1 MSIRNNCRKLF
12 IRLNPRIEYDTKK
25 TQIDNITNKFANG
38 EIDYNNCISQLA
50 ALGVTATALS
60 ESSIRFSYKNK
71 TYTITQKNATI
82 STPTYTLSQLQ
93 NSYKFSDE
101 IINKYFKKQNV
112 STSGAAGAKQN
123 SGNIDKY
130 VVNTSSGCK
139 TISDVEK
146 IAAKQYQKD
155 MVLTNFLNDMNKQ
168 TNSVS
173 NMQKASDGK
182 EITKDNYKNYVKEIT
197 ATLGTDTDAA
207 KQKALDKLIK
217 DYTQGNIA
225 FQMMGTLFVAI
236 GITDAK
242 AITKGSGTKTSV
254 TFEFSFN
261 GKSYKMSCN
270 ILASLSGTDKK
281 TVNTYSANELKNIG
295 ATSKQIEKYFES
307 ISSIDGKSNTYKLRS
322 GKTYTAFLKEVN
334 TNPKNGDYTT
344 TNSAGNTVVT
354 TYKDNVKT
362 KEVEYDK
369 NGKVANETIYNKDG
383 SKVVTE
389 FTNGVKSKVTTYDK
403 NGKVTKTDKY
413 DKNGNLIKNGDYTT
427 TNNAGNKVV
436 TTYKDGVKTK
446 EVEYD
451 KNNKV
456 ASETVY
462 NTDGTKTRTEYS
474 DGKKA
479 KVMTYDKNGK
489 VTKTDKYDKNGN
501 LIKNGD
507 YTTTNNAGN
516 KVVTTYKDGVKTKEV
531 EYDKNNKV
539 ASETVYNTDGT
550 KTRTEYS
557 DGKKAKVMTYDKN
570 GKVTKTDKYDKNGN
584 LIKNGDYTTT
594 NNAGNKV
601 VTTYKDGV
609 KTKEVE
615 YNKNNKVLSETV
627 YNSNGTKTVTA
638 YSDGVKSKVTT
649 YDKNGNVTKSENY
662 DKNGNLIQDGEVKTT
677 NAKGNKVYTTYK
689 NGVAIKET
697 EYDKQTGNLVSAT
710 TFNADGSKTVKEYSD
725 KYGEYYTVSN
735 YNKDGKI
742 TDSKSMRI
750 NYVTAEAVYTYNKNG
765 ELETKAVTQYGGS
778 GYRDKISTTI
788 TDKNGNKI
796 SETQYDIYWTNPLT
810 GHKTSSPVNVTTT
823 YNGTKT
829 TISAVD
835 KRSGKKYTE
844 ITTDSANNT
853 TTVVDYS
860 SKGIKT
866 SSVTTDADKNV
877 LEEIKYDST
886 GKLSS
891 KVSYEYQNGKLKTR
905 IEYDKN
911 GNVKTKTVYEYS
923 EDGNTIK
930 TKVYDAKGNLTSNTE
945 TTKSLDKNNRE
956 VLKTKTYN
964 SNNKYVSTTNSYW
977 SSDGES
983 RYEDTYNTKDNGL
996 ISSRKVY
1003 NKKGEVKNSYT
1014 YTYKDVVDNRNYT
1027 RITNGNITATV
1038 KNGITTKQVTKKSN
1052 GDIYTELFDEK
1063 TGKHTKSF
1071 YYTKSTGAVK
1081 TTEYNSKG
1089 QKLSDAKNRIPK
1101 SDAIAGE
1108 TTKIYEAIANV
1119 DGRMY
1124 IGVSNLYAIKKGGA
1138 GDISIKLLRMAAK
1151 NYNSTPSGATK
1162 LNSVSQVDSKYRE
1175 YVSNTIN
1182 NTLGYLGYDSSIV
1195 KGYLFSNT
1203 SDIAKAM
1210 AKDSDL
1216 KNYVKKNIKALVKGQ
1231 DVKNICLEFKSNK
1244 DLYNSFHNTTVVDSS
1259 LSGTKLT
1266 LTVMDIYDFNP
1277 NAQGSSN
1284 SAKLNRIASAAM
1296 KDGEIKPYYTLTKVT
1311 IDLTSLGFTAA
1322 QIQAMKS

>member
-71 TYTITQKNATI
+71 TYTITQKNATT

-354 TYKDNVKT
+354 TYKNNVKT

-479 KVMTYDKNGK
+479 KVITYDKNGK

-539 ASETVYNTDGT
+539 LN
-550 KTRTEYS
+550 
-557 DGKKAKVMTYDKN
+557 
-570 GKVTKTDKYDKNGN
+570 
-584 LIKNGDYTTT
+584 
-594 NNAGNKV
+594 
-601 VTTYKDGV
+601 
-609 KTKEVE
+609 
-615 YNKNNKVLSETV
+615 ETV

-662 DKNGNLIQDGEVKTT
+662 DKNGNLIQDGEVTTT

-742 TDSKSMRI
+742 TDSKSMRV

-796 SETQYDIYWTNPLT
+796 SETQYGIYWTNPIT
-810 GHKTSSPVNVTTT
+810 GSKSNYILNVTTT

-829 TISAVD
+829 TISAVG
-835 KRSGKKYTE
+835 KHSGKKYTE

-1052 GDIYTELFDEK
+1052 GDVYTEYFDEK

-1175 YVSNTIN
+1175 YVSNAIN

-1216 KNYVKKNIKALVKGQ
+1216 KNYVKKNIKALVNGQ

-1277 NAQGSSN
+1277 NAKGDSN

>member
-12 IRLNPRIEYDTKK
+12 IRLNTRIEYDTKK

-60 ESSIRFSYKNK
+60 ESSVRFSYKNK

-225 FQMMGTLFVAI
+225 FTMMSTLFEAI

-242 AITKGSGTKTSV
+242 AITKGSGTKTGI

-270 ILASLSGTDKK
+270 IFASLSGTDKK

-295 ATSKQIEKYFES
+295 ATSEQIDKYFES

-539 ASETVYNTDGT
+539 
-550 KTRTEYS
+550 
-557 DGKKAKVMTYDKN
+557 
-570 GKVTKTDKYDKNGN
+570 
-584 LIKNGDYTTT
+584 
-594 NNAGNKV
+594 
-601 VTTYKDGV
+601 
-609 KTKEVE
+609 
-615 YNKNNKVLSETV
+615 LSETV

-649 YDKNGNVTKSENY
+649 YDKNGKETKSENY

-689 NGVAIKET
+689 NGVATKET
-697 EYDKQTGNLVSAT
+697 EYDKQTGNLISAT
-710 TFNADGSKTVKEYSD
+710 TFKADGSKTVKEYSD
-725 KYGEYYTVSN
+725 NVRMYYTVSN

-742 TDSKSMRI
+742 TDSKSMRLDT
-750 NYVTAEAVYTYNKNG
+750 VTAEAVYTYNKNG
-765 ELETKAVTQYGGS
+765 ELETKAVTQYGGN

-796 SETQYDIYWTNPLT
+796 SETQYDIYWTNPIT
-810 GHKTSSPVNVTTT
+810 GHKTNSSVNVTTT

-835 KRSGKKYTE
+835 KRSGKKDTE

-956 VLKTKTYN
+956 VLKTKTYD

-983 RYEDTYNTKDNGL
+983 RYEDVYNTKDNGL

-1052 GDIYTELFDEK
+1052 GDIYTELFNEK

-1081 TTEYNSKG
+1081 TTEYNSNG
-1089 QKLSDAKNRIPK
+1089 TALSSAKKRIPK
-1101 SDAIAGE
+1101 SDAIKGE
-1108 TTKIYEAIANV
+1108 TDRVYDAIANV
-1119 DGRMY
+1119 DGRFC
-1124 IGVSNLYAIKKGGA
+1124 IGVSNLDVIKMGGA

-1277 NAQGSSN
+1277 NAKGDSN

>member
-71 TYTITQKNATI
+71 TYTITQKNATT
-82 STPTYTLSQLQ
+82 STPTYTLSQLK

-130 VVNTSSGCK
+130 VVDTSSGCK
-139 TISDVEK
+139 TISDVEE

-254 TFEFSFN
+254 AFEFSFN

-270 ILASLSGTDKK
+270 IFASLLGTDKK

-295 ATSKQIEKYFES
+295 ATSEQIDKYFES

-362 KEVEYDK
+362 KEIEYDK
-369 NGKVANETIYNKDG
+369 NGKVAKETIYNKDG

-389 FTNGVKSKVTTYDK
+389 FANGVKSKVTTYDK

-456 ASETVY
+456 
-462 NTDGTKTRTEYS
+462 
-474 DGKKA
+474 
-479 KVMTYDKNGK
+479 
-489 VTKTDKYDKNGN
+489 
-501 LIKNGD
+501 
-507 YTTTNNAGN
+507 
-516 KVVTTYKDGVKTKEV
+516 
-531 EYDKNNKV
+531 
-539 ASETVYNTDGT
+539 
-550 KTRTEYS
+550 
-557 DGKKAKVMTYDKN
+557 
-570 GKVTKTDKYDKNGN
+570 
-584 LIKNGDYTTT
+584 
-594 NNAGNKV
+594 
-601 VTTYKDGV
+601 
-609 KTKEVE
+609 
-615 YNKNNKVLSETV
+615 LSETV

-649 YDKNGNVTKSENY
+649 YDKNGKETKSENY

-689 NGVAIKET
+689 NGVAIEET
-697 EYDKQTGNLVSAT
+697 EYDKQTRNLVSAT

-725 KYGEYYTVSN
+725 KYREYYTVSN

-742 TDSKSMRI
+742 TDSKSMRV
-750 NYVTAEAVYTYNKNG
+750 NTVTAETVYTYNKNG
-765 ELETKAVTQYGGS
+765 ELETKVVTQYGGS

-796 SETQYDIYWTNPLT
+796 SETQYDIFWTNPLT
-810 GHKTSSPVNVTTT
+810 GSKSNSSVNVTTT
-823 YNGTKT
+823 YDGTKT
-829 TISAVD
+829 TVSVVD
-835 KRSGKKYTE
+835 KRSGKKDTE

-1003 NKKGEVKNSYT
+1003 NKKGDVKNSYT
-1014 YTYKDVVDNRNYT
+1014 YTYKDVVDNKNYT
-1027 RITNGNITATV
+1027 RITNGNITTTV

-1081 TTEYNSKG
+1081 TTEYNSNG
-1089 QKLSDAKNRIPK
+1089 TALSSAKKRIPK
-1101 SDAIAGE
+1101 SDAIKGE
-1108 TTKIYEAIANV
+1108 TDRVYDAIANV
-1119 DGRMY
+1119 DGRFC
-1124 IGVSNLYAIKKGGA
+1124 IGVSNLDVIKMGGA

-1175 YVSNTIN
+1175 YVSNAIN

-1216 KNYVKKNIKALVKGQ
+1216 KNYVKKNIKALVNGQ
-1231 DVKNICLEFKSNK
+1231 DVKNLCLEFKSNK

-1277 NAQGSSN
+1277 NAKGDSN

-1311 IDLTSLGFTAA
+1311 IDLTSLGFTAK

>member
-12 IRLNPRIEYDTKK
+12 IQLNTRIENDTKK

-71 TYTITQKNATI
+71 TYTITQKNATT

-101 IINKYFKKQNV
+101 IIKKYFKKQNV
-112 STSGAAGAKQN
+112 STSGAAGGKQN

-130 VVNTSSGCK
+130 VVDTSSGCK
-139 TISDVEK
+139 TISDVEE

-182 EITKDNYKNYVKEIT
+182 EITKDNYKDYVNEIT

-225 FQMMGTLFVAI
+225 FTMMSTLFEAI
-236 GITDAK
+236 GITVAK

-254 TFEFSFN
+254 AFEFSFN

-270 ILASLSGTDKK
+270 LFASLSGTDKK

-295 ATSKQIEKYFES
+295 ATSEQIDKYFES

-334 TNPKNGDYTT
+334 TNPKNGNYTT

-369 NGKVANETIYNKDG
+369 NGKVAKETIYNKDG

-389 FTNGVKSKVTTYDK
+389 FANGVKSKVTTYDK

-479 KVMTYDKNGK
+479 KVTTYDKNGK

-539 ASETVYNTDGT
+539 
-550 KTRTEYS
+550 
-557 DGKKAKVMTYDKN
+557 
-570 GKVTKTDKYDKNGN
+570 
-584 LIKNGDYTTT
+584 
-594 NNAGNKV
+594 
-601 VTTYKDGV
+601 
-609 KTKEVE
+609 
-615 YNKNNKVLSETV
+615 LSETV

-649 YDKNGNVTKSENY
+649 YDKNGKETKSENY
-662 DKNGNLIQDGEVKTT
+662 DKNGNLIKDGEVKTT

-697 EYDKQTGNLVSAT
+697 EYDKQTGNLISVT

-725 KYGEYYTVSN
+725 KSGEYYTVSN
-735 YNKDGKI
+735 YNKEGKI

-750 NYVTAEAVYTYNKNG
+750 NYVMAEAVYTYNKNG
-765 ELETKAVTQYGGS
+765 ELETKTVTQYGGN
-778 GYRDKISTTI
+778 GYRDKKSTTI

-810 GHKTSSPVNVTTT
+810 GSKTNSYVNVTTSYDGT
-823 YNGTKT
+823 KKTVSVVYKYNG
-829 TISAVD
+829 
-835 KRSGKKYTE
+835 KKDIE

-923 EDGNTIK
+923 DNTIK
-930 TKVYDAKGNLTSNTE
+930 TKVYDANGNLTSNTE
-945 TTKSLDKNNRE
+945 TTKSLDKNNYE
-956 VLKTKTYN
+956 ILNSKIYDANNKLTKTV
-964 SNNKYVSTTNSYW
+964 KSYC
-977 SSDGES
+977 SSDGTY
-983 RYEDTYNTKDNGL
+983 RYEDTYNTSDNGL
-996 ISSRKVY
+996 ISNRKVY
-1003 NKKGEVKNSYT
+1003 NNKWGDLINSYT
-1014 YTYKDVVDNRNYT
+1014 YTYKDVVDNKNYT
-1027 RITNGNITATV
+1027 RITNGNITTTV

-1119 DGRMY
+1119 DGQMY
-1124 IGVSNLYAIKKGGA
+1124 IGVSNLWAIKKGGA

-1175 YVSNTIN
+1175 YVSNAIN

-1216 KNYVKKNIKALVKGQ
+1216 KNYVKKNIKALVNGQ
-1231 DVKNICLEFKSNK
+1231 DVKNLCLEFKSNK

-1277 NAQGSSN
+1277 NAKGDSN

-1311 IDLTSLGFTAA
+1311 IDLTSLGFTAK

>member
-12 IRLNPRIEYDTKK
+12 IRLNTRIEYDTKK

-38 EIDYNNCISQLA
+38 EIDYNNCISQLT

-71 TYTITQKNATI
+71 TYTITQKNATT

-123 SGNIDKY
+123 SGNIDRY

-139 TISDVEK
+139 TISDVEE

-182 EITKDNYKNYVKEIT
+182 EITKDNYKNYVNEIT

-254 TFEFSFN
+254 AFEFSFN

-270 ILASLSGTDKK
+270 IFASLLGTDKK

-295 ATSKQIEKYFES
+295 ATSEQIDKYFES

-362 KEVEYDK
+362 KEIEYDK
-369 NGKVANETIYNKDG
+369 NGKVAKETIYNKDG

-389 FTNGVKSKVTTYDK
+389 FANGVKSKVTTYDK
-403 NGKVTKTDKY
+403 NGKVAKTDKY

-615 YNKNNKVLSETV
+615 YDKNNKVLSETV

-662 DKNGNLIQDGEVKTT
+662 DKNGNLIKDGEVKTT

-689 NGVAIKET
+689 NGVATKET

-725 KYGEYYTVSN
+725 RSGEYYTVSN
-735 YNKDGKI
+735 YNKEGKI

-750 NYVTAEAVYTYNKNG
+750 NYVMAEAVYTYNKNG
-765 ELETKAVTQYGGS
+765 ELETKTATQYGGS

-796 SETQYDIYWTNPLT
+796 SETQYGIYWTNPIT
-810 GHKTSSPVNVTTT
+810 GFKSNYSLNVTTT

-835 KRSGKKYTE
+835 KRSGKKDTE

-923 EDGNTIK
+923 DNTIK
-930 TKVYDAKGNLTSNTE
+930 TKVYDANGNLTSNTE

-983 RYEDTYNTKDNGL
+983 RYEDVYNAKNNGL

-1027 RITNGNITATV
+1027 RITNGNITTTV

-1052 GDIYTELFDEK
+1052 GDIYTELFNEK

-1081 TTEYNSKG
+1081 TTEYNSNG
-1089 QKLSDAKNRIPK
+1089 TALSSAKKRIPK
-1101 SDAIAGE
+1101 SDAIKGE
-1108 TTKIYEAIANV
+1108 TDRVYDAIANV
-1119 DGRMY
+1119 DGRFC
-1124 IGVSNLYAIKKGGA
+1124 IGVSNLDVIKMGGA

-1162 LNSVSQVDSKYRE
+1162 LNSVSQVDSKYRK
-1175 YVSNTIN
+1175 YVSNAIN

-1216 KNYVKKNIKALVKGQ
+1216 KNYVKKNIKALVNGQ
-1231 DVKNICLEFKSNK
+1231 DVKNLCLEFKSNK

>member
-12 IRLNPRIEYDTKK
+12 IRLNTRIEYDTKK

-50 ALGVTATALS
+50 ALGVTATAIS

-71 TYTITQKNATI
+71 TYTITQKNATT

-123 SGNIDKY
+123 SGNIDRY

-139 TISDVEK
+139 TISDVEE

-182 EITKDNYKNYVKEIT
+182 EITKDNYKDYVNEIT
-197 ATLGTDTDAA
+197 ATLGTDTDSA

-225 FQMMGTLFVAI
+225 FTMMSTLFVAI

-254 TFEFSFN
+254 AFEFSFN

-270 ILASLSGTDKK
+270 IFASLSGTDKK

-295 ATSKQIEKYFES
+295 ATSEQIDKYFES

-334 TNPKNGDYTT
+334 TNPKNGNYTT

-362 KEVEYDK
+362 KEIEYDK
-369 NGKVANETIYNKDG
+369 NGKVAKETIYNKDG

-389 FTNGVKSKVTTYDK
+389 FANGVKSKVTTYDK

-479 KVMTYDKNGK
+479 KVTTYDKNGK

-539 ASETVYNTDGT
+539 
-550 KTRTEYS
+550 
-557 DGKKAKVMTYDKN
+557 
-570 GKVTKTDKYDKNGN
+570 
-584 LIKNGDYTTT
+584 
-594 NNAGNKV
+594 
-601 VTTYKDGV
+601 
-609 KTKEVE
+609 
-615 YNKNNKVLSETV
+615 LSETV

-649 YDKNGNVTKSENY
+649 YDKNGKETKSENY

-689 NGVAIKET
+689 NGVATKET
-697 EYDKQTGNLVSAT
+697 EYDKQTGNLISAT
-710 TFNADGSKTVKEYSD
+710 TFKADGSKTVKEYSD
-725 KYGEYYTVSN
+725 RSGEYYTVSN
-735 YNKDGKI
+735 YNKEGKI

-765 ELETKAVTQYGGS
+765 ELETKTATQYGGS

-796 SETQYDIYWTNPLT
+796 SETQYDIYWTNPIT
-810 GHKTSSPVNVTTT
+810 GSKSNYSLNVTTT

-829 TISAVD
+829 TVSVVD
-835 KRSGKKYTE
+835 NGGRKDIE

-923 EDGNTIK
+923 DNTIK
-930 TKVYDAKGNLTSNTE
+930 TKVYDANGNLTSNTE

-956 VLKTKTYN
+956 VLKTKTYD

-977 SSDGES
+977 SSDGEY
-983 RYEDTYNTKDNGL
+983 RYEDIYNTKDNGL

-1003 NKKGEVKNSYT
+1003 NKKGDVKNSYT
-1014 YTYKDVVDNRNYT
+1014 YTYKDVVDNKNYT
-1027 RITNGNITATV
+1027 RITNGNITTTV

-1124 IGVSNLYAIKKGGA
+1124 LGVSNLYAIKKGGA

-1162 LNSVSQVDSKYRE
+1162 LNSVSQVDSKYRK
-1175 YVSNTIN
+1175 YVSNAIN

-1216 KNYVKKNIKALVKGQ
+1216 KNYVKKNIKALVNGQ
-1231 DVKNICLEFKSNK
+1231 DVKNLCLEFKSNK

-1277 NAQGSSN
+1277 NAKGDSN

-1311 IDLTSLGFTAA
+1311 IDLTSLGFTAK

>member
-71 TYTITQKNATI
+71 TYTITQKNATT

-354 TYKDNVKT
+354 TYKNNVKT

-557 DGKKAKVMTYDKN
+557 DGKKAKVITYDKN

-615 YNKNNKVLSETV
+615 YDKNNKVLNETV

-662 DKNGNLIQDGEVKTT
+662 DKNGNLIQDGEVTTT

-742 TDSKSMRI
+742 TDSKSMRV

-796 SETQYDIYWTNPLT
+796 SETQYGIYWTNPIT
-810 GHKTSSPVNVTTT
+810 GSKSNYILNVTTT

-829 TISAVD
+829 TISAVG
-835 KRSGKKYTE
+835 KHSGKKYTE

-1052 GDIYTELFDEK
+1052 GDVYTEYFDEK

-1175 YVSNTIN
+1175 YVSNAIN

-1216 KNYVKKNIKALVKGQ
+1216 KNYVKKNIKALVNGQ

-1277 NAQGSSN
+1277 NAKGDSN

>member
-12 IRLNPRIEYDTKK
+12 IRLNTRIEYDTKK

-50 ALGVTATALS
+50 ALGVTATAIS

-71 TYTITQKNATI
+71 TYTITQKNATT

-130 VVNTSSGCK
+130 VVDTSSGCK
-139 TISDVEK
+139 TISDVEE

-225 FQMMGTLFVAI
+225 FQMMSTLFEAI
-236 GITDAK
+236 GITVTNV
-242 AITKGSGTKTSV
+242 ITKGSGTKTSI

-270 ILASLSGTDKK
+270 LLASLSGTDKK

-295 ATSKQIEKYFES
+295 ATSEQIDKYFES

-322 GKTYTAFLKEVN
+322 GKTYTAFLEEVN

-389 FTNGVKSKVTTYDK
+389 FANGVKSKVTTYDK
-403 NGKVTKTDKY
+403 NGNVTKTDKYDKNGNIIKNGDFTTTNSAGNTVVTTYKDNVKTKEVEYDKNNKVASETVYNTDGTKTRTEFSDGVKSKVTTYDKNGNATKTDRY

-474 DGKKA
+474 DGVKA
-479 KVMTYDKNGK
+479 KVTSYDKDGN
-489 VTKTDKYDKNGN
+489 VTKTDKYDKDGN
-501 LIKNGD
+501 IIKNGD
-507 YTTTNNAGN
+507 FTTTNSAGN
-516 KVVTTYKDGVKTKEV
+516 TVVTTYKDNVKTKEV
-531 EYDKNNKV
+531 EYDKNN
-539 ASETVYNTDGT
+539 N
-550 KTRTEYS
+550 
-557 DGKKAKVMTYDKN
+557 
-570 GKVTKTDKYDKNGN
+570 
-584 LIKNGDYTTT
+584 
-594 NNAGNKV
+594 
-601 VTTYKDGV
+601 
-609 KTKEVE
+609 
-615 YNKNNKVLSETV
+615 VLSETV
-627 YNSNGTKTVTA
+627 YNSDGTKTVTA
-638 YSDGVKSKVTT
+638 YSEGVKSKVTT

-689 NGVAIKET
+689 NGVATKET

-735 YNKDGKI
+735 YNKAGKI

-796 SETQYDIYWTNPLT
+796 SETQYDIYWTNPIT
-810 GHKTSSPVNVTTT
+810 GSKSNYSLNVTTT

-835 KRSGKKYTE
+835 KRSGKKDTE

-956 VLKTKTYN
+956 VLKTKTYD

-983 RYEDTYNTKDNGL
+983 RYEDVYNAKDNGL

-1027 RITNGNITATV
+1027 RITNGNITTTV

-1052 GDIYTELFDEK
+1052 GDVYTELFDEK

-1081 TTEYNSKG
+1081 TTEYNSNG

-1119 DGRMY
+1119 DGQMY

-1175 YVSNTIN
+1175 YVSNAIN

-1216 KNYVKKNIKALVKGQ
+1216 KNYVKKNIKALVNGQ

>member
-281 TVNTYSANELKNIG
+281 TVDTYSANELKNIG
-295 ATSKQIEKYFES
+295 ATSEQIDKYFES

-362 KEVEYDK
+362 KEIEYDK
-369 NGKVANETIYNKDG
+369 NGKVAKETIYNKDG

-389 FTNGVKSKVTTYDK
+389 FANGVKSKVTTYDK

-456 ASETVY
+456 L
-462 NTDGTKTRTEYS
+462 N
-474 DGKKA
+474 
-479 KVMTYDKNGK
+479 
-489 VTKTDKYDKNGN
+489 
-501 LIKNGD
+501 
-507 YTTTNNAGN
+507 
-516 KVVTTYKDGVKTKEV
+516 
-531 EYDKNNKV
+531 
-539 ASETVYNTDGT
+539 
-550 KTRTEYS
+550 
-557 DGKKAKVMTYDKN
+557 
-570 GKVTKTDKYDKNGN
+570 
-584 LIKNGDYTTT
+584 
-594 NNAGNKV
+594 
-601 VTTYKDGV
+601 
-609 KTKEVE
+609 
-615 YNKNNKVLSETV
+615 ETV

-710 TFNADGSKTVKEYSD
+710 TFNADGSKTVNEYSD

-835 KRSGKKYTE
+835 KRSGKKDTE

-983 RYEDTYNTKDNGL
+983 RYEDVYNAKDNGL

-1014 YTYKDVVDNRNYT
+1014 YTYKDVIDNRNYT

-1216 KNYVKKNIKALVKGQ
+1216 KNYVKKNIKALVNGQ

>member
-71 TYTITQKNATI
+71 TYTITQKNATT

-139 TISDVEK
+139 TISDVEE

-225 FQMMGTLFVAI
+225 FTMMSTLFEAI

-242 AITKGSGTKTSV
+242 AITKGSGTKTGV

-270 ILASLSGTDKK
+270 IFASLSGTDKK

-295 ATSKQIEKYFES
+295 ATSKQIDKYFES

-479 KVMTYDKNGK
+479 KEI
-489 VTKTDKYDKNGN
+489 KYDKN
-501 LIKNGD
+501 
-507 YTTTNNAGN
+507 NAILSETVYNSNGN

-539 ASETVYNTDGT
+539 LN
-550 KTRTEYS
+550 
-557 DGKKAKVMTYDKN
+557 
-570 GKVTKTDKYDKNGN
+570 
-584 LIKNGDYTTT
+584 
-594 NNAGNKV
+594 
-601 VTTYKDGV
+601 
-609 KTKEVE
+609 
-615 YNKNNKVLSETV
+615 ETV

-710 TFNADGSKTVKEYSD
+710 TFNADGSKTVNEYSD

-765 ELETKAVTQYGGS
+765 ELETKTATQYGGS
-778 GYRDKISTTI
+778 GYRDKKSTTI

-796 SETQYDIYWTNPLT
+796 SETQYDVYWTNPLT
-810 GHKTSSPVNVTTT
+810 GHKNSSVDVTTT

-829 TISAVD
+829 TVSVVD
-835 KRSGKKYTE
+835 NGGRKDIE

-923 EDGNTIK
+923 DNTIK
-930 TKVYDAKGNLTSNTE
+930 TKVYDTNGNLTSNTE

-956 VLKTKTYN
+956 VLKTKTYD

-977 SSDGES
+977 SSDGEY
-983 RYEDTYNTKDNGL
+983 RYEDIYNTKDNGL

-1003 NKKGEVKNSYT
+1003 NKKGDVKNSYT
-1014 YTYKDVVDNRNYT
+1014 YTYKDVVDNKNYT
-1027 RITNGNITATV
+1027 RITNGNITTTV

-1081 TTEYNSKG
+1081 TTEYNSNG

-1124 IGVSNLYAIKKGGA
+1124 LGVSNLYAIKKGGA

-1175 YVSNTIN
+1175 YVSNAIN

-1216 KNYVKKNIKALVKGQ
+1216 KNYVKKNIKALVNGQ
-1231 DVKNICLEFKSNK
+1231 DVKNLCLEFKSNK

-1277 NAQGSSN
+1277 NAKGDSN

>member
-1 MSIRNNCRKLF
+1 
-12 IRLNPRIEYDTKK
+12 
-25 TQIDNITNKFANG
+25 
-38 EIDYNNCISQLA
+38 
-50 ALGVTATALS
+50 
-60 ESSIRFSYKNK
+60 
-71 TYTITQKNATI
+71 
-82 STPTYTLSQLQ
+82 
-93 NSYKFSDE
+93 
-101 IINKYFKKQNV
+101 
-112 STSGAAGAKQN
+112 
-123 SGNIDKY
+123 
-130 VVNTSSGCK
+130 
-139 TISDVEK
+139 
-146 IAAKQYQKD
+146 
-155 MVLTNFLNDMNKQ
+155 
-168 TNSVS
+168 
-173 NMQKASDGK
+173 
-182 EITKDNYKNYVKEIT
+182 
-197 ATLGTDTDAA
+197 
-207 KQKALDKLIK
+207 
-217 DYTQGNIA
+217 
-225 FQMMGTLFVAI
+225 
-236 GITDAK
+236 
-242 AITKGSGTKTSV
+242 
-254 TFEFSFN
+254 
-261 GKSYKMSCN
+261 
-270 ILASLSGTDKK
+270 
-281 TVNTYSANELKNIG
+281 
-295 ATSKQIEKYFES
+295 
-307 ISSIDGKSNTYKLRS
+307 
-322 GKTYTAFLKEVN
+322 
-334 TNPKNGDYTT
+334 
-344 TNSAGNTVVT
+344 
-354 TYKDNVKT
+354 
-362 KEVEYDK
+362 
-369 NGKVANETIYNKDG
+369 
-383 SKVVTE
+383 
-389 FTNGVKSKVTTYDK
+389 
-403 NGKVTKTDKY
+403 
-413 DKNGNLIKNGDYTT
+413 
-427 TNNAGNKVV
+427 
-436 TTYKDGVKTK
+436 
-446 EVEYD
+446 
-451 KNNKV
+451 
-456 ASETVY
+456 
-462 NTDGTKTRTEYS
+462 
-474 DGKKA
+474 
-479 KVMTYDKNGK
+479 MTYDKNGK

-539 ASETVYNTDGT
+539 
-550 KTRTEYS
+550 
-557 DGKKAKVMTYDKN
+557 
-570 GKVTKTDKYDKNGN
+570 
-584 LIKNGDYTTT
+584 
-594 NNAGNKV
+594 
-601 VTTYKDGV
+601 
-609 KTKEVE
+609 
-615 YNKNNKVLSETV
+615 LSETV

-649 YDKNGNVTKSENY
+649 YDKNGKETKSENY

-697 EYDKQTGNLVSAT
+697 EYDKQTGNLISAT
-710 TFNADGSKTVKEYSD
+710 TFKADGSKTVKEYSD
-725 KYGEYYTVSN
+725 RSGEYYTVSN
-735 YNKDGKI
+735 YNKEGKI

-750 NYVTAEAVYTYNKNG
+750 NYVMAEAVYTYNKNG
-765 ELETKAVTQYGGS
+765 ELETKTATQYGGS

-796 SETQYDIYWTNPLT
+796 SETQYDIFWTNPLT
-810 GHKTSSPVNVTTT
+810 GHKTSSSVNVTTS
-823 YNGTKT
+823 YDGTKKT
-829 TISAVD
+829 VSVVY
-835 KRSGKKYTE
+835 KNNGKKDTE

-866 SSVTTDADKNV
+866 SSVTTDANKNV

-911 GNVKTKTVYEYS
+911 GNAKTKTVYEYS
-923 EDGNTIK
+923 DNTIK
-930 TKVYDAKGNLTSNTE
+930 TKVYDANGNLTSNTE

-977 SSDGES
+977 SSDGEY
-983 RYEDTYNTKDNGL
+983 RYEDIYNTKDNGL

-1003 NKKGEVKNSYT
+1003 NKKGDVKNSYT
-1014 YTYKDVVDNRNYT
+1014 YTYKDVVDNKNYT
-1027 RITNGNITATV
+1027 RITNGNITTTV

-1124 IGVSNLYAIKKGGA
+1124 LGVSNLYAIKKGGA

-1162 LNSVSQVDSKYRE
+1162 LNSVSQVDSKYRK
-1175 YVSNTIN
+1175 YVSNAIN

-1216 KNYVKKNIKALVKGQ
+1216 KNYVKKNIKALVNGQ
-1231 DVKNICLEFKSNK
+1231 DVKNLCLEFKSNK

-1277 NAQGSSN
+1277 NAKGDSN

-1311 IDLTSLGFTAA
+1311 IDLTSLGFTAK

>member
-12 IRLNPRIEYDTKK
+12 IRLNTRIEYDTKK

-71 TYTITQKNATI
+71 TYTITQKNATT

-123 SGNIDKY
+123 SGNIDRY

-139 TISDVEK
+139 TISDVEE

-182 EITKDNYKNYVKEIT
+182 EITKDNYKDYVNEIT

-254 TFEFSFN
+254 AFEFSFN

-270 ILASLSGTDKK
+270 IFASLSGTDKK

-295 ATSKQIEKYFES
+295 ATSEQIDKYFES

-383 SKVVTE
+383 SKIVTE

-403 NGKVTKTDKY
+403 NGKITKTDKYDKNGNIIKNGDFTTTNSAGNTVVTTYKDNVKTKEVEYDKNGNVANETIYNADGSKVVTEFSDGVKSKVTTYDKNGNATKTDRY

-427 TNNAGNKVV
+427 TNSAGNKVV
-436 TTYKDGVKTK
+436 TTYKDGIKTK

-456 ASETVY
+456 TSETVY

-539 ASETVYNTDGT
+539 
-550 KTRTEYS
+550 
-557 DGKKAKVMTYDKN
+557 
-570 GKVTKTDKYDKNGN
+570 
-584 LIKNGDYTTT
+584 
-594 NNAGNKV
+594 
-601 VTTYKDGV
+601 
-609 KTKEVE
+609 
-615 YNKNNKVLSETV
+615 LSETV
-627 YNSNGTKTVTA
+627 YNSDGTKTVTA

-649 YDKNGNVTKSENY
+649 YDKNGKETKSENY

-796 SETQYDIYWTNPLT
+796 SETQYDIYWTNPIT
-810 GHKTSSPVNVTTT
+810 GSKSNYSLNVTTT

-835 KRSGKKYTE
+835 KRSGKKDTE

-923 EDGNTIK
+923 KDGNTIK

-1124 IGVSNLYAIKKGGA
+1124 IGVSNLYAIKQGGA

-1162 LNSVSQVDSKYRE
+1162 LNSVSQVDSKYRK
-1175 YVSNTIN
+1175 YVSNAIN

-1216 KNYVKKNIKALVKGQ
+1216 KNYVKKNIKALVNGQ
-1231 DVKNICLEFKSNK
+1231 DVKNLCLEFKSNK

-1277 NAQGSSN
+1277 NAKGDSN

>member
-71 TYTITQKNATI
+71 TYTITQKNATT

-123 SGNIDKY
+123 SGNVDKY
-130 VVNTSSGCK
+130 VVDTSSGCK
-139 TISDVEK
+139 TISDVEE

-225 FQMMGTLFVAI
+225 FQMMGTLFAAI

-242 AITKGSGTKTSV
+242 TITKGSGTKTSV
-254 TFEFSFN
+254 AFEFSFN

-270 ILASLSGTDKK
+270 IFASLSGTDKK

-295 ATSKQIEKYFES
+295 ATSKQIDKYFES

-389 FTNGVKSKVTTYDK
+389 FANGVKSKVTTYDK

-539 ASETVYNTDGT
+539 TSETVYNTDGT

-557 DGKKAKVMTYDKN
+557 NGKKAKVTTYDKN

-584 LIKNGDYTTT
+584 LIKNGNYTTT

-615 YNKNNKVLSETV
+615 YDKNNKVLSETV
-627 YNSNGTKTVTA
+627 YNSDGTKTVTA
-638 YSDGVKSKVTT
+638 YSEGVKSKVTT

-725 KYGEYYTVSN
+725 NVRMYYTVSN

-742 TDSKSMRI
+742 TDSKSMRLDT
-750 NYVTAEAVYTYNKNG
+750 VTAEAVYTYNKNG
-765 ELETKAVTQYGGS
+765 ELETKAVTQYGGN

-796 SETQYDIYWTNPLT
+796 SETQYDIYWTNPIT
-810 GHKTSSPVNVTTT
+810 GHKTNSSVNVTTT

-835 KRSGKKYTE
+835 KRSGKKDTE

-923 EDGNTIK
+923 DNTIK
-930 TKVYDAKGNLTSNTE
+930 TKVYDANGNLTSNTE

-956 VLKTKTYN
+956 VLKTKTYD

-977 SSDGES
+977 SSDGEY
-983 RYEDTYNTKDNGL
+983 RYEDIYNTKDNGL

-1003 NKKGEVKNSYT
+1003 NKKGDVKNSYT

-1052 GDIYTELFDEK
+1052 GDIYTELFNEK

-1081 TTEYNSKG
+1081 TTEYNSNG
-1089 QKLSDAKNRIPK
+1089 TALSSAKKRIPK
-1101 SDAIAGE
+1101 SDAIKGE
-1108 TTKIYEAIANV
+1108 TDRVYDAIANV
-1119 DGRMY
+1119 DGRFC
-1124 IGVSNLYAIKKGGA
+1124 IGVSNLDVIKMGGA

-1277 NAQGSSN
+1277 NAKGDSN

>member
-71 TYTITQKNATI
+71 TYTITQKNATT

-182 EITKDNYKNYVKEIT
+182 EITKDNYKDYVKEIT

-225 FQMMGTLFVAI
+225 FTMMSTLFEAI

-242 AITKGSGTKTSV
+242 AVTKGSGTKTGV

-270 ILASLSGTDKK
+270 IFASLSGTDKK

-295 ATSKQIEKYFES
+295 ATSKQIDKYFES

-344 TNSAGNTVVT
+344 TNSAGNTVIT
-354 TYKDNVKT
+354 TYKNNVKT

-389 FTNGVKSKVTTYDK
+389 FTDGVKSKVTTYDK

-456 ASETVY
+456 L
-462 NTDGTKTRTEYS
+462 N
-474 DGKKA
+474 
-479 KVMTYDKNGK
+479 
-489 VTKTDKYDKNGN
+489 
-501 LIKNGD
+501 
-507 YTTTNNAGN
+507 
-516 KVVTTYKDGVKTKEV
+516 
-531 EYDKNNKV
+531 
-539 ASETVYNTDGT
+539 
-550 KTRTEYS
+550 
-557 DGKKAKVMTYDKN
+557 
-570 GKVTKTDKYDKNGN
+570 
-584 LIKNGDYTTT
+584 
-594 NNAGNKV
+594 
-601 VTTYKDGV
+601 
-609 KTKEVE
+609 
-615 YNKNNKVLSETV
+615 ETV

-689 NGVAIKET
+689 NGVAIKEV
-697 EYDKQTGNLVSAT
+697 EYDKQTGNLVSVT
-710 TFNADGSKTVKEYSD
+710 TFKADGSKTVKEYSD

-750 NYVTAEAVYTYNKNG
+750 NYVTAETVYTYNKNG
-765 ELETKAVTQYGGS
+765 ELETKAVTQYDGS

-796 SETQYDIYWTNPLT
+796 SETQYNIYWTNPIT
-810 GHKTSSPVNVTTT
+810 GSKSNYSLNVTTT

-835 KRSGKKYTE
+835 KRSGKKDTE

-983 RYEDTYNTKDNGL
+983 RYEDVYNAKDNGL

-1216 KNYVKKNIKALVKGQ
+1216 KNYVKKNIKALVNGQ

>member
-71 TYTITQKNATI
+71 TYTITQKNATT
-82 STPTYTLSQLQ
+82 STPTYTLSQLK

-112 STSGAAGAKQN
+112 STSRAAGAKQN

-130 VVNTSSGCK
+130 VVDTSSGCK
-139 TISDVEK
+139 TISDVEE

-270 ILASLSGTDKK
+270 IFASLSGTDKK

-295 ATSKQIEKYFES
+295 ATSKQIDKYFES

-474 DGKKA
+474 NGKKA
-479 KVMTYDKNGK
+479 KVTTYDKNGK

-557 DGKKAKVMTYDKN
+557 NGKKAKVTTYDKN

-615 YNKNNKVLSETV
+615 YDKNNKVLSETV
-627 YNSNGTKTVTA
+627 YNSDGTKTVTA

-649 YDKNGNVTKSENY
+649 YDKNDNVTKSENY

-689 NGVAIKET
+689 NGVATKET
-697 EYDKQTGNLVSAT
+697 EYDKQTGNLISAT

-725 KYGEYYTVSN
+725 RSGEYYTVSN
-735 YNKDGKI
+735 YNKEGKI

-750 NYVTAEAVYTYNKNG
+750 NYVMAEAVYTYNKNG
-765 ELETKAVTQYGGS
+765 ELETKTATQYGGS

-796 SETQYDIYWTNPLT
+796 SETQYGIYWTNPIT
-810 GHKTSSPVNVTTT
+810 GFKSNYSLNVTTT

-835 KRSGKKYTE
+835 KRSGKKDTE

-923 EDGNTIK
+923 DNTIK

-977 SSDGES
+977 SNDGES
-983 RYEDTYNTKDNGL
+983 RYEDTYNAKDNGL

-1027 RITNGNITATV
+1027 RITNGNITTTV

-1052 GDIYTELFDEK
+1052 GDVYTELFDEK

-1119 DGRMY
+1119 DGQMY

-1175 YVSNTIN
+1175 YVSNAIN

-1216 KNYVKKNIKALVKGQ
+1216 KNYVKKNIKALVNGQ

>member
-12 IRLNPRIEYDTKK
+12 IRLNTRIEYDTKK

-71 TYTITQKNATI
+71 TYTITQKNATT

-93 NSYKFSDE
+93 NSYKFSNE

-354 TYKDNVKT
+354 TYKNNVKT

-539 ASETVYNTDGT
+539 LN
-550 KTRTEYS
+550 
-557 DGKKAKVMTYDKN
+557 
-570 GKVTKTDKYDKNGN
+570 
-584 LIKNGDYTTT
+584 
-594 NNAGNKV
+594 
-601 VTTYKDGV
+601 
-609 KTKEVE
+609 
-615 YNKNNKVLSETV
+615 ETV

-662 DKNGNLIQDGEVKTT
+662 DKNGNLIQDGEVTTT

-742 TDSKSMRI
+742 TDSKSMRV

-796 SETQYDIYWTNPLT
+796 SETQYDIYWTNPIT
-810 GHKTSSPVNVTTT
+810 GHKTNSSVNVTTT

-829 TISAVD
+829 TISAVG
-835 KRSGKKYTE
+835 KHSGKKYTE

-956 VLKTKTYN
+956 VLKTKTYD

-1052 GDIYTELFDEK
+1052 GDVYTEYFDEK

-1175 YVSNTIN
+1175 YVSNAIN

-1216 KNYVKKNIKALVKGQ
+1216 KNYVKKNIKALVNGQ

-1277 NAQGSSN
+1277 NAKGDSN